1 MITNGDVG
9 DVARIMAETGAGVV
23 VETFGDRAYRKA
35 LGELEVL
42 QPDMERWRQ
51 KSRRWFDLQSGIDR
65 YDEIYRS
72 LMKSAAEDRD
82 RAA

>member
-1 MITNGDVG
+1 VI
-9 DVARIMAETGAGVV
+9 
-23 VETFGDRAYRKA
+23 VEAFGDRAYRKA

-51 KSRRWFDLQSGIDR
+51 ASRRWFDLQSGIDR